1 MSDVV
6 VWSVGM
12 VIPITA
18 PSILDGAVA
27 VRDGR
32 IEHVGARDWVINTLT
47 QRGLSFTERR
57 FDGVLLPGLVN
68 AHTHLQYTGMASVG
82 AGQYRGFNSWARAFD
97 EVYDAGGLDWAGD
110 AAAGARLLL
119 EGGTTAAADVVTDAS
134 AASALHDAGLHG
146 VAYWEVG
153 HGLVERGVAG
163 AR

>member
-6 VWSVGM
+6 VWSAGM

-32 IEHVGARDWVINTLT
+32 IEHVGARDWVVETLT
-47 QRGLSFTERR
+47 QRGLSFTERH

-82 AGQYRGFNSWARAFD
+82 AGQYRGFD
-97 EVYDAGGLDWAGD
+97 DWAAWTGEATRPRVRACSWP
-110 AAAGARLLL
+110 AARPPPP
-119 EGGTTAAADVVTDAS
+119 T
-134 AASALHDAGLHG
+134 
-146 VAYWEVG
+146 W
-153 HGLVERGVAG
+153 
-163 AR
+163 

>member
-6 VWSVGM
+6 VWSAGM

-32 IEHVGARDWVINTLT
+32 IEHVGARDWVIETLT
-47 QRGLSFTERR
+47 QRGLPFTERH

-82 AGQYRGFNSWARAFD
+82 AGQYRGFDSWARAFD
-97 EVYDAGGLDWAGD
+97 EVYDAGGLDWGGD
-110 AAAGARLLL
+110 AAAGVARAFALLYPVSTSCVL
-119 EGGTTAAADVVTDAS
+119 VS
-134 AASALHDAGLHG
+134 AHF
-146 VAYWEVG
+146 VATP
-153 HGLVERGVAG
+153 R
-163 AR
+163 